1 MKTVPLSTALECS
14 ARVAAQRVRRRTSR
28 LSLREVLSRIFAL
41 LREWRRRSR
50 SRVELATLDDRML
63 RDIGVTRVE
72 IWREIDKPFWRQ

>member
-14 ARVAAQRVRRRTSR
+14 ARVAAQRFRRRTSR
-28 LSLREVLSRIFAL
+28 LSLREVLSRVLAT

-50 SRVELATLDDRML
+50 SRAELATLDDRML